1 MSLEDG
7 LIRLAVTGDR
17 EAQRLLYES
26 LKDSIGRLVSRVVE
40 TSDVDDVTQD
50 IFLHVFC
57 SLGSFRFESEFTTW
71 VYRLAVNDA
80 LQHLRR
86 KRRRPLVP
94 LENVEMP
101 GRSQQN
107 DNDIEN
113 NEILH
118 LALSKLDPELR
129 VILHLKEKQEE
140 CYATMAEIFRTH
152 EGTVGSRLMR
162 SARELRSESLAW
174 GGGG

>member
-80 LQHLRR
+80 PAASSSQTPSASGAAGECRNAR
-86 KRRRPLVP
+86 K
-94 LENVEMP
+94 
-101 GRSQQN
+101 
-107 DNDIEN
+107 
-113 NEILH
+113 
-118 LALSKLDPELR
+118 
-129 VILHLKEKQEE
+129 
-140 CYATMAEIFRTH
+140 
-152 EGTVGSRLMR
+152 
-162 SARELRSESLAW
+162 ESTE
-174 GGGG
+174 

>member
-129 VILHLKEKQEE
+129 VILHLKEQQEE
-140 CYATMAEIFRTH
+140 CYATIAEILRIP
-152 EGTVGSRLMR
+152 EGTVGSRLNR
-162 SARELRSESLAW
+162 ARRELRAELLALGW
-174 GGGG
+174 GD

>member
-1 MSLEDG
+1 MSLEDS
-7 LIRLAVTGDR
+7 LIKLAVTGDR
-17 EAQRLLYES
+17 EAQRLVYES
-26 LKDSIGRLVSRVVE
+26 LRDSIGRLVSRIVDA
-40 TSDVDDVTQD
+40 SDVDDVTQD

-57 SLGSFRFESEFTTW
+57 SLGSFRFECEFTTW

-113 NEILH
+113 NESLH

-129 VILHLKEKQEE
+129 VILHLKEQQEE
-140 CYATMAEIFRTH
+140 CYATIAEILRIP
-152 EGTVGSRLMR
+152 EGTVGSRLNR
-162 SARELRSESLAW
+162 ARRELRAELLALGW
-174 GGGG
+174 GD

>member
-40 TSDVDDVTQD
+40 TSDVDDVTQA

-129 VILHLKEKQEE
+129 VILHLKEQQEE
-140 CYATMAEIFRTH
+140 CYATIAEILRIP
-152 EGTVGSRLMR
+152 EGTVGSRLNR
-162 SARELRSESLAW
+162 ARRELRAELLALGW
-174 GGGG
+174 GD